1 MPGQAGGRRPARRAR
16 APVAEARALPHA
28 ERECGADREADL
40 ACRGPYGSA
49 HQRARFQRA
58 RGRRLPAARAGVRA
72 RSALHDQEVTSH
84 TRPGSLHEPG
94 RPSHEWGGPLRPFH
108 HLYVHIPFCKHK
120 CGYCDFNAYAGM
132 DRLMPDYVDALERE
146 LVFARE
152 RYPFQELDSVYLGGG
167 TPSLLQAQLMARLL
181 AFIRRTFNVAPDAEV
196 TLEANPASTDEAKVA
211 AWLEGGVNRL
221 SLGVQGFDRRALA
234 VLERKTDAAQ
244 AIKAFSLARKM
255 GMSNISI
262 DLIYAVP
269 FQSLET
275 WIETLRRAIAMQPDH
290 VSTYCLSF
298 EEGTLLYRRRAEGRV
313 PEVET
318 DLQWDQLDAACD
330 ELEKAG
336 FRRYEVSSWAH
347 PGFESRHNQAYWRC
361 RPVYGAGAGAHSYAA
376 DGVNAWRWWNVARP
390 RDYIAAAPSP
400 RADGEELDARKAAAE
415 SLMLGLRTVQ
425 GATAPS
431 GFDRELDRLQRDGLV
446 RRVDGRVVPTRRGL
460 DLHNQIALAV
470 L

>member
-1 MPGQAGGRRPARRAR
+1 M
-16 APVAEARALPHA
+16 
-28 ERECGADREADL
+28 
-40 ACRGPYGSA
+40 
-49 HQRARFQRA
+49 
-58 RGRRLPAARAGVRA
+58 
-72 RSALHDQEVTSH
+72 
-84 TRPGSLHEPG
+84 
-94 RPSHEWGGPLRPFH
+94 RPFH

-152 RYPFQELDSVYLGGG
+152 RYPFQELDTVYLGGG

-196 TLEANPASTDEAKVA
+196 TLEANPASTDAAKVA

-275 WIETLRRAIAMQPDH
+275 WIETLRRAR
-290 VSTYCLSF
+290 S
-298 EEGTLLYRRRAEGRV
+298 
-313 PEVET
+313 
-318 DLQWDQLDAACD
+318 LQ
-330 ELEKAG
+330 
-336 FRRYEVSSWAH
+336 
-347 PGFESRHNQAYWRC
+347 
-361 RPVYGAGAGAHSYAA
+361 
-376 DGVNAWRWWNVARP
+376 
-390 RDYIAAAPSP
+390 
-400 RADGEELDARKAAAE
+400 
-415 SLMLGLRTVQ
+415 
-425 GATAPS
+425 
-431 GFDRELDRLQRDGLV
+431 V
-446 RRVDGRVVPTRRGL
+446 RS
-460 DLHNQIALAV
+460 
-470 L
+470 